1 MYFTERHRYAIGIL
15 TLLCVVFIW
24 VGSSFLMNNIFANQK
39 YNKPFVITYTC
50 TASFSLYLLY
60 FICNKKR
67 HIDKQRMTNFNTALY
82 DVLSRSSSER
92 SLNSND
98 GMNESQENIMLQP
111 TLSHNNNNH
120 PHIDP
125 HDVLSSMH
133 DEEKLTTRQ
142 VAELGFTFC
151 ILWFAANWSTNAS
164 IAYTSVASSTILS
177 STSGLFTLIIGS
189 LFGVEKFTLIKLA
202 AVLISI
208 FGVFLISNGDEFSSD
223 EPGDDIPTNPLF
235 GNLLALMGAFFY
247 GCYTILLKLRIQ
259 NESHVNMPL
268 FFGFVGIFNVILLSP
283 IFPLLHFTGLEQFEL
298 PPNITIWTM
307 IAINALIG
315 TFLSDY
321 LWLLAVLLTSPL
333 TATLGLSLT
342 IPIALIGDIF
352 FKGLVMSKEYWLGVF
367 MIVGG
372 FLCVNF

>member
-39 YNKPFVITYTC
+39 YNKPFIITYTC

-67 HIDKQRMTNFNTALY
+67 HIDKQ
-82 DVLSRSSSER
+82 SER

-98 GMNESQENIMLQP
+98 GMNV
-111 TLSHNNNNH
+111 NNH